1 MRQRASTCPLRP
13 AGRES
18 DRSPGGAARGR
29 GRSSPAQDLAPARCP
44 AQHHRRLPLTP
55 LPNAFTATFSSR
67 VGAGRAPSRLCA
79 RGLGLDL
86 GRPTAGA
93 AGPHG
98 GDGHLVPTGPGS
110 SCRPRGDQSAGL
122 VRCHSLAAEG
132 SETPVVPD
140 AQGAR
145 PGCLPGL
152 TDRSSWE
159 SWVTGG
165 LSACPPRGTTLP
177 RAPCPEP
184 PSSRLCRGHGGP
196 LAPPTIPSQAQPSV
210 PGVPGTVLILS
221 RKNPKPD
228 TGTSVSRSGARK
240 GGAEVAGRVA

>member
-1 MRQRASTCPLRP
+1 MRQRASACPPRP

-44 AQHHRRLPLTP
+44 AQHHRCLPFTP

-122 VRCHSLAAEG
+122 IRCHSLAAEG

-140 AQGAR
+140 ARGAR

-177 RAPCPEP
+177 RASELQALPRARGTPCSSHNSQ
-184 PSSRLCRGHGGP
+184 PSS
-196 LAPPTIPSQAQPSV
+196 AQCA
-210 PGVPGTVLILS
+210 
-221 RKNPKPD
+221 
-228 TGTSVSRSGARK
+228 RSSWHCAHFVQKKSKTRYGDQCL
-240 GGAEVAGRVA
+240 